1 MQKVFDKLYK
11 QSVNGKSFKKLM
23 EIISDE
29 NNIKLAYRNIKANK
43 GSLAGGTDGKTI
55 IDFKEEETSSYV
67 RYIQARLQNYE
78 PHEVRRVHIP
88 KGDTGK
94 TRPLGIPTMEDRL
107 VQQCIKQV
115 LEPICEAKF
124 YNHSYG
130 FRPNRSTKHAISRM
144 YSLAQINN
152 LNYCVDIDIKGFFD
166 NVHHP
171 KLLKQLWAMGIRDKN
186 LLCVIKKMLKAPIEG
201 EGIPSKGTPQ
211 GGILSPLLSNI
222 VLNEL
227 DWWISSQWET
237 KETAYSYAVNTKK
250 YRALRNTNLKEIFI
264 VRYADDFKIMC
275 RTKRDAKRIFI
286 AVKQWLKERLHLE
299 ISEEKS
305 KIVCLNNEF
314 SEFLGFKIKTR
325 KKNNTRVVTSRMSDK
340 AREKTIKDLKEQV
353 KRIKKNPTVKNINRW
368 NSVVLGKQNYY
379 NSATLASLDFSKIG
393 YSLSKSLHNR
403 LKNICSY
410 QGTKSETYTKYYG
423 EYNYKTQYISDI
435 ALFPIAGIKTKPP
448 MNFSQDICDYTIGGR
463 AKIHTNLFTVD
474 IRILRNLLANPI
486 QGQTNEYNDNRLSLY
501 SGQGGLCRISQIPLK
516 LGYMET
522 HHLTPRNL
530 GGGDE
535 YKNLA
540 FIHSYAHK
548 VIHCTKQETLLK
560 YIKLLAKEIIY
571 YNIDDYK
578 SGKINPKKVILDL
591 ADRIVPY
598 RKKAENF
605 DLN

>member
-1 MQKVFDKLYK
+1 MQKIFDKLYK
-11 QSVNGKSFKKLM
+11 QSVNGKSFTKLM
-23 EIISDE
+23 EVIAKE
-29 NNIKLAYRNIKANK
+29 NNIKLAYRNIKAND
-43 GSLAGGTDGKTI
+43 GSRTGGTNDKTI
-55 IDFKEEETSSYV
+55 MDIMSMETEDYV
-67 RYIQARLQNYE
+67 RYIQARLKNYE
-78 PHEVRRVHIP
+78 PHEVRRVYIP

-130 FRPNRSTKHAISRM
+130 FRPNRSAKHAISRM
-144 YSLAQINN
+144 YFLAQRNK

-171 KLLKQLWAMGIRDKN
+171 KLLKQLWALGIRDKN

-201 EGIPSKGTPQ
+201 EGIPSKGAPQ

-237 KETAYSYAVNTKK
+237 KETAHK
-250 YRALRNTNLKEIFI
+250 YTLNDNKYKALRGSHLKEIFI

-275 RTKRDAKRIFI
+275 RTKRDAKRTFL
-286 AVKQWLKERLHLE
+286 ALKQWLKERLHLE

-305 KIVCLNNEF
+305 KIVCLNNEY

-325 KKNNTRVVTSRMSDK
+325 EKNNKRVVTSHMSDK
-340 AREKTIKDLKEQV
+340 AKKKTIKDLKEQV
-353 KRIKKNPTVKNINRW
+353 KRIKRNPTVENVNRW
-368 NSVVLGKQNYY
+368 NGMVLAKQNYY
-379 NSATLASLDFSKIG
+379 DSATLVSHDFSKIG
-393 YSLSKSLHNR
+393 YSLSKSLHIR
-403 LKNICSY
+403 LRNISSY
-410 QGTKSETYTKYYG
+410 GGTKSETFIKYYG
-423 EYNYKTQYISDI
+423 EYNFRTQYIANI

-474 IRILRNLLANPI
+474 IRILRSLLANPI

-501 SGQGGLCRISQIPLK
+501 SGQGGLCRVSQIPLK

-522 HHLTPRNL
+522 HHLTPRIL

-535 YKNLA
+535 YKNLVY
-540 FIHSYAHK
+540 IHSYAHK
-548 VIHCTKQETLLK
+548 IIHCTKKETFLK
-560 YIKLLAKEIIY
+560 YIKLLVKEIIY
-571 YNIDDYK
+571 YNIEDYR
-578 SGKINPKKVILDL
+578 SGKINVRNLSENLVDKIM
-591 ADRIVPY
+591 PY
-598 RKKAENF
+598 RRKAENF
-605 DLN
+605 VLN